1 MFFAQHASD
10 ECHWGWLGMRMM
22 VCGDDRD
29 GDISTDG
36 WEWKQILRGWM
47 GTGQISIPMQLSI
60 QYVQRASVA

>member
-36 WEWKQILRGWM
+36 WEWKQILRG
-47 GTGQISIPMQLSI
+47 
-60 QYVQRASVA
+60 